1 MSIQK
6 GKKMAPA
13 RNGTK
18 GLLWIG
24 GAIAVCVLVSA
35 YLFQQAKED
44 CQLPAVKADL
54 EKKID
59 FQYQIIREDISE
71 IKEDIKIINS
81 KLK

>member
-1 MSIQK
+1 M
-6 GKKMAPA
+6 
-13 RNGTK
+13 
-18 GLLWIG
+18 
-24 GAIAVCVLVSA
+24 LVSA